1 MSLWN
6 KSQQKTRKLKRR
18 RRKKRRK
25 RKWQNFPNQRIKRLK
40 KMRIHGGRLHLQG
53 CTTIDY
59 LNKTQIWPI
68 LSIQCSICSM
78 KNSLY
83 WKVFQQFFCSQL
95 TWNPLIVIEAQQRA
109 IDKALSK
116 PQPWQVHFREFRAY
130 VDTVLDYLRRRGYN
144 AKVCMRIASER
155 DWCVDVRQEK
165 MWIDDLNQKHHYKHY
180 LYRKESIFY
189 GTYQVTI
196 SVLDSI

>member
-1 MSLWN
+1 MYLFFESNLG
-6 KSQQKTRKLKRR
+6 K
-18 RRKKRRK
+18 
-25 RKWQNFPNQRIKRLK
+25 
-40 KMRIHGGRLHLQG
+40 
-53 CTTIDY
+53 Y
-59 LNKTQIWPI
+59 LNF
-68 LSIQCSICSM
+68 S
-78 KNSLY
+78 
-83 WKVFQQFFCSQL
+83 SQL
-95 TWNPLIVIEAQQRA
+95 SWNPLIVIEAQQRA

-196 SVLDSI
+196 SVFDSI